1 MSRQETNG
9 PRWRRLR
16 ATMRPLASANASSN
30 TSLARSTASVTA
42 DDSAAVDLV
51 VACMADS
58 SRDPV
63 SEDYA
68 PVWLIEAVWDAG
80 GVHSIIQAEA
90 TSWLGLTQALGG
102 TNMDRLYPIP
112 DDFEATIRILT
123 EAEGGRKTSPF
134 NGIRWDFSYVADNTT
149 DQLYM

>member
-1 MSRQETNG
+1 NGDRLSRQETNG

-30 TSLARSTASVTA
+30 TSLARTTASVTA
-42 DDSAAVDLV
+42 DESAAVALV

-63 SEDYA
+63 SGDYA

-80 GVHSIIQAEA
+80 GVHSIIQAEPA
-90 TSWLGLTQALGG
+90 SLHQQH
-102 TNMDRLYPIP
+102 
-112 DDFEATIRILT
+112 
-123 EAEGGRKTSPF
+123 GR
-134 NGIRWDFSYVADNTT
+134 
-149 DQLYM
+149 